1 MKNDNNYLNYN
12 LEDID
17 LSEFENI
24 ENAEIEDR
32 SIKIED
38 KRRRQKK
45 LLRRMYDLKSIEPIT
60 ENQKLAFDHWVRR
73 DLVKLF

>member
-1 MKNDNNYLNYN
+1 MKNDNNYLKYN

-45 LLRRMYDLKSIEPIT
+45 IIEAHVRFKVHRANNRKSKISI
-60 ENQKLAFDHWVRR
+60 
-73 DLVKLF
+73 